1 MARTFLARK
10 AELPFVQSWQ
20 RPVRVI
26 EPSTRRLP
34 TWPSARG
41 TRGAFLRP
49 RNGRINRENQFY
61 VATFLEPNL

>member
-1 MARTFLARK
+1 MARTFPARK
-10 AELPFVQSWQ
+10 VELPSCKVGKG
-20 RPVRVI
+20 PVRVI

-61 VATFLEPNL
+61 VATFC